1 MKEVQEERKGRGLV
15 TFAKVVFWI
24 QLFFLFIVGIL
35 LIKVLVFSKDKWD
48 ISILV
53 VFAIVDII
61 YFFIIPSCI
70 LGIILSTIILIR
82 KVNRKWGLI
91 LLITSIIIFLSLISF
106 YLVLQKDTR
115 ESQATYE
122 KEQIMRIIE
131 MEECYRNFSNRFS
144 SPQKIVDVK
153 FFTDSTLSS
162 EGSGILYLE
171 GDFFVDFLR
180 DGNSKNEENISTE
193 EKAKLSRLRLDPSK
207 VIYASP
213 SKSKAWEFR
222 RRQNPWIIV
231 IYRKELFTQVEY
243 LLWKLADGINF
254 KDAVEA
260 YIVIYHK

>member
-1 MKEVQEERKGRGLV
+1 MSEEIEVHIESQ
-15 TFAKVVFWI
+15 
-24 QLFFLFIVGIL
+24 QLSDLMWASNDGINYLAYLQL
-35 LIKVLVFSKDKWD
+35 LKTNPTKAVKYFTECD
-48 ISILV
+48 ILV
-53 VFAIVDII
+53 RQGLGGVFNEIRSETGNFLKKI
-61 YFFIIPSCI
+61 YDLLNEIDEKYLYRCI
-70 LGIILSTIILIR
+70 D
-82 KVNRKWGLI
+82 K
-91 LLITSIIIFLSLISF
+91 
-106 YLVLQKDTR
+106 
-115 ESQATYE
+115 
-122 KEQIMRIIE
+122 
-131 MEECYRNFSNRFS
+131 RN
-144 SPQKIVDVK
+144 
-153 FFTDSTLSS
+153 
-162 EGSGILYLE
+162 
-171 GDFFVDFLR
+171 FVDFLR

>member
-180 DGNSKNEENISTE
+180 ENLTQEEDFYKYFSNLEGKEVIVSLPDKDVFMDTQLNCEYFNADVYFEGELISE
-193 EKAKLSRLRLDPSK
+193 RVRHIS
-207 VIYASP
+207 
-213 SKSKAWEFR
+213 
-222 RRQNPWIIV
+222 
-231 IYRKELFTQVEY
+231 Y
-243 LLWKLADGINF
+243 L
-254 KDAVEA
+254 
-260 YIVIYHK
+260 